1 MTILLERY
9 CSHCFKKSNQKI
21 AEKNYL
27 RRNVYICDN
36 CQNFTLECRSIGCQ
50 CMTKGELSNKKKQE
64 IKDQLKENK
73 VDTNTITNLINK
85 HTSWDDEFCA
95 EHDGTIG
102 SFKRLNISIDEIS
115 DYHEIIKRDSINL
128 VKIGKISATAIA
140 VGAATV
146 ATAGTASVA
155 VASALGSTGLLG
167 AAGTGTLI
175 STLSG
180 AALANASL
188 AAIGGSVAGGTLI
201 ITACGAAL
209 GGTIG
214 GAITNKYISEDS
226 SFRIKKLH
234 DHPASKEIL
243 FINGFLQEN
252 EIDFPDWIEQQ
263 KKINKNTKM
272 YGTCWSSSTN
282 TKLGKTLMSPLGKD
296 RIVAA
301 ICNIGAKGGKFA
313 ATKLAM
319 LANVA
324 SIGYTA
330 LANDWHVSMY
340 RAGKT
345 GALLADIVSRTNSK
359 NYDFAG
365 HSLGSR
371 VIYYLLESL
380 KSNCERLNSDNIHIE
395 NIYLLGGAVG
405 NDSASWEN
413 LASLVNGKIY
423 NCYSTNDDILKWMY
437 QTVNIKLSNPIG
449 YSPIETNSEKI
460 INVDCSDIVNSH
472 FDWKKNYSRIHQR
485 ITEIHAVA

>member
-1 MTILLERY
+1 MTMLLERY

-21 AEKNYL
+21 TEKNYL
-27 RRNVYICDN
+27 RRNVYVCES

-50 CMTKGELSNKKKQE
+50 CMTKGELSDQKKQE
-64 IKDQLKENK
+64 IEEQLKKDN
-73 VDTNTITNLINK
+73 VDKNVVTNLISQYA
-85 HTSWDDEFCA
+85 SWDDEFCA

-102 SFKRLNISIDEIS
+102 SFERLNISIDEIS
-115 DYHEIIKRDSINL
+115 DYDEIIKRDSINL
-128 VKIGKISATAIA
+128 VKVGKISATAIA

-155 VASALGSTGLLG
+155 VASALGSTGVLG

-226 SFRIKKLH
+226 SFRIRKLH
-234 DHPASKEIL
+234 DSTENKETL
-243 FINGFLQEN
+243 FINGFLQEE
-252 EIDFPDWIEQQ
+252 EINFPDWIEQQ

-272 YGTCWSSSTN
+272 YGVNWSSSTN
-282 TKLGKTLMSPLGKD
+282 KKLGKTLMNPLGKE
-296 RIVAA
+296 RIVDA

-313 ATKLAM
+313 AARLAM
-319 LANVA
+319 LASVA

-330 LANDWHVSMY
+330 LANDWHVSMH

-380 KSNCERLNSDNIHIE
+380 KSNSERLNSDNIHIE

-423 NCYSTNDDILKWMY
+423 NCYSTNDGILKWMY
-437 QTVNIKLSNPIG
+437 QTANLKLSNPIG
-449 YSPIETNSEKI
+449 YSPIETNSTKI

-472 FDWKKNYSRIHQR
+472 FDWKKNYSTIHQR
-485 ITEIHAVA
+485 ITEIHATV

>member
-1 MTILLERY
+1 MAMLLARY

-21 AEKNYL
+21 AEKNYI
-27 RRNVYICDN
+27 RRNVYVCEN
-36 CQNFTLECRSIGCQ
+36 CKNFTLECRSIGCQ
-50 CMTKGELSNKKKQE
+50 CMAKGELSDNKKQE
-64 IKDQLKENK
+64 IEKQLRENNVSNNAISK
-73 VDTNTITNLINK
+73 FIGQYA
-85 HTSWDDEFCA
+85 SWDDEFCA

-102 SFKRLNISIDEIS
+102 SFERLSVSIDEIS
-115 DYHEIIKRDSINL
+115 DYEEIIKRDSINL

-155 VASALGSTGLLG
+155 VASALGSSGLLG
-167 AAGTGTLI
+167 AASTGTLI

-201 ITACGAAL
+201 LTACGAAL
-209 GGTIG
+209 GGTVG

-226 SFRIKKLH
+226 SFRVRKLH
-234 DHPASKEIL
+234 DANQNKGTI
-243 FINGFLQEN
+243 FINGFLQEE
-252 EIDFPDWIEQQ
+252 EINFPDWIEQQ
-263 KKINKNTKM
+263 KKINKHTKM
-272 YGTCWSSSTN
+272 YGVNWSSSTN
-282 TKLGKTLMSPLGKD
+282 KKLGKTLMNPLGKD
-296 RIVAA
+296 KITAA
-301 ICNIGAKGGKFA
+301 ICNIAAKGGKMA
-313 ATKLAM
+313 AARLAM

-330 LANDWHVSMY
+330 LANDWHVSMH

-345 GALLADIVSRTNSK
+345 GALLADIVSRTNGK
-359 NYDFAG
+359 HYDFAG

-380 KSNCERLNSDNIHIE
+380 KTNSERLDLDNTHIE

-405 NDSASWEN
+405 NDTASWEN
-413 LASLVNGKIY
+413 LTHLVRGKIY
-423 NCYSTNDDILKWMY
+423 NCYSTNDSILKWMY
-437 QTVNIKLSNPIG
+437 QTANLKISTPIG
-449 YSPIETNSEKI
+449 YSPIETNSTKI

-472 FDWKKNYSRIHQR
+472 FDWKKNYSKIHERIAKL
-485 ITEIHAVA
+485 EAVI